1 MTSKHIRGADEP
13 SIKRSRQLRRTM
25 TPAETRL
32 WAALRNRQ
40 LDGLKFRR
48 QQALG
53 PYILDFVCAEKRL
66 IVEVDGAVHDDQMD
80 YDAARTE
87 HLNAYGYRIVR
98 FRNDEVLNELGTV
111 LETIREA
118 ALTSGPSPNA
128 GRGEEDP
135 ESLE

>member
-1 MTSKHIRGADEP
+1 MSSKHIRGADEP
-13 SIKRSRQLRRTM
+13 SIERSRQLRRTI

-128 GRGEEDP
+128 GRGEEDS
-135 ESLE
+135 ESWE